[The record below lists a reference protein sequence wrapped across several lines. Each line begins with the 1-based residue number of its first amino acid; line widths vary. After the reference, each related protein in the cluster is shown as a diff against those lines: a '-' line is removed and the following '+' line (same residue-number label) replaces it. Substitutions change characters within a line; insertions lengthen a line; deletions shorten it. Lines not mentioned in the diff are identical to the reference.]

1 MLGTTSAVSAPSA
14 VTRAPSCR
22 RSFPIFRKLFAVFI
36 SHFSYGMTSFD
47 AALEICPCESGVVGS
62 LADRLVD
69 SLPQCEHVSSL
80 VLPVCSCC
88 SLWYGC
94 HDKDR
99 RRLSPGT
106 GPRVLAM
113 IAIHCYQHHGLDL
126 PTCSLSASQSAE
138 HLHDTGWEARAT
150 TSRWSA
156 LQATPKSFGACEA
169 EVRVSLGPWHL
180 SSTSP
185 PVRANDFFGFRC
197 SANWATSAT
206 ENKISVS
213 DVSKIARASDEEP

>member
-126 PTCSLSASQSAE
+126 PTCSLAASQSAE
-138 HLHDTGWEARAT
+138 HLHETGLEARAST
-150 TSRWSA
+150 WMWSA
-156 LQATPKSFGACEA
+156 LKATPKSFGACRGGCPRFA
-169 EVRVSLGPWHL
+169 ANSPAVRVGVTWTDGAESNALDAMPLRSQRQGRL
-180 SSTSP
+180 
-185 PVRANDFFGFRC
+185 
-197 SANWATSAT
+197 
-206 ENKISVS
+206 
-213 DVSKIARASDEEP
+213 